1 MMDASALRAQ
11 IQTVLK
17 PTGLYSTQA
26 EELLMATCAQESL
39 LGTYRKQVNG
49 PALGIFQM
57 EPEDHDDIWKNF
69 LKYKVVLALDAK
81 QLLNSFTGGDPPASL
96 LETNDAYAI
105 FMARVHYAR
114 CPKALPL
121 ATDLNGI
128 WMYYKV
134 NYNSLH
140 GAATQAEFY
149 RHYQTLAGGSA
160 A

>member
-1 MMDASALRAQ
+1 
-11 IQTVLK
+11 
-17 PTGLYSTQA
+17 
-26 EELLMATCAQESL
+26 MATCAQESL
-39 LGTYRKQVNG
+39 LGTYRHQVNG

-57 EPEDHDDIWKNF
+57 EPGDHDDIWKNF
-69 LKYKVVLALDAK
+69 LAYKPSLAIDGK
-81 QLLNSFTGGDPPASL
+81 QLLNGFTGGTPPAAL

-121 ATDLNGI
+121 ATDLNGL

-134 NYNSLH
+134 NYNSIN

-149 RHYQTLAGGSA
+149 RHYQTLVKGVAM
-160 A
+160 